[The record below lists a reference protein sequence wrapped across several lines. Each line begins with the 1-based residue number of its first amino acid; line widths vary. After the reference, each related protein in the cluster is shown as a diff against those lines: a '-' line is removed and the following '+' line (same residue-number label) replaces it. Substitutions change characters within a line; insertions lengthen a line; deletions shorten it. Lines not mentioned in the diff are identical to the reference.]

1 MYQFVSQRLQ
11 QPLHITSDAK
21 DAPPEQYGNDQPG
34 FAIQLVRDRKD
45 LYRFASEAA
54 ALAAGK
60 PQAVIGGPRSS
71 SKKPPGIPK
80 PMLSSHRD
88 AWERRFSELK
98 AFVDLHGYRPRRA
111 GDDVDD
117 TERKLHFWMGQNQR
131 KLNKNELP
139 PDQADRLAS
148 VLQVKGPK
156 TAPRS
161 SKKGSQSDAGGGGAA
176 AGSASEGGLH
186 SATEGEAMEK
196 QQQQQSAEPEEQSR
210 QQQPYSAEPDSQQ
223 PQAGAMVPQAMDA
236 AAAAAPME
244 APDEEM
250 PDAPPA

>member
-11 QPLHITSDAK
+11 QPLHISSDAK
-21 DAPPEQYGNDQPG
+21 EAPPEQYGNDQPG
-34 FAIQLVRDRKD
+34 LVIQLVRDRKD

-60 PQAVIGGPRSS
+60 PQAVIGPRSS

-88 AWERRFSELK
+88 AWERRFAELK

-139 PDQADRLAS
+139 PDQAERLAA

-156 TAPRS
+156 AAPRS
-161 SKKGSQSDAGGGGAA
+161 SKKGSQSDAGGAA
-176 AGSASEGGLH
+176 AGSASEGGPH
-186 SATEGEAMEK
+186 SAAEGDAMDE
-196 QQQQQSAEPEEQSR
+196 QQQQQSVEPEEQQH
-210 QQQPYSAEPDSQQ
+210 QQQQHSAEPEGQQ
-223 PQAGAMVPQAMDA
+223 LQEEAMVPQPMGA
-236 AAAAAPME
+236 AAAE

-250 PDAPPA
+250 PDAPPPA